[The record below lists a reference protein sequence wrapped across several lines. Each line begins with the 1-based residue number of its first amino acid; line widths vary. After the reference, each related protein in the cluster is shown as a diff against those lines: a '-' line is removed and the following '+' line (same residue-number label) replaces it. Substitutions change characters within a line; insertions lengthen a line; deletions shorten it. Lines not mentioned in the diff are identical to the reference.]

1 MNARV
6 TRRGFVAGGAA
17 VAGGLV
23 ALSSV
28 AGTTNA
34 PVQARAEEATVD
46 ESLIAP
52 AQMNAQDY
60 AAAGE
65 GWRSNTTDFA
75 TLFSPWQF
83 GGLEIKNRIV
93 KSAAGSDTGK
103 NNEECVAYYRAF
115 AHGGVDMVW
124 VEDFVDK
131 YEHFPMTRGVPMDTA
146 PLKEL
151 ADAIHEEG
159 GHIGYQISCMG
170 IPFSGTQQTASGSFA
185 SAVAGDMTIDEIHTL
200 QQDSANFAKQ
210 LQDLGWDA
218 VEINAAGN
226 NIGQSFFSRMRNK
239 RDDEYGPQSFENR
252 ARFVCEMI
260 QGIKEACGQDF
271 PVQVLINGIE
281 ENDTN
286 LGDSTLMTTVEENL
300 EIAKCLEAA
309 GANSLHVRLG
319 PLGMH
324 VCQFASDL
332 YFTGYHTN
340 ADSTFDREASMLS
353 PNVPQR
359 SYMLEDPM
367 DIGRH
372 VVLWE
377 YATAFMGW
385 LMEVTPFNQPDVQAA
400 KTNTK
405 AILAGHLPDRTHR
418 LAEPWVCAE
427 YSDEFASQTGI
438 VDPTQMRSVDSVID
452 AFMSLVEPGCWISV
466 NAFLPFTGERR
477 GPMEVIRHTLARHL
491 RVPCSLEI
499 GPRYLHSTGQL
510 QKGGENTGLFLILS
524 GNEVNDLQVPN
535 TQYSLGQ
542 LEVAQ
547 SKGDLET
554 LSAKG
559 RRALHLHM
567 IDTDADTLWRLAH
580 AFEEAGTRIAIKR
593 ALGK

>member
-1 MNARV
+1 M
-6 TRRGFVAGGAA
+6 TRKNIAQAPCPA
-17 VAGGLV
+17 EKLV
-23 ALSSV
+23 A
-28 AGTTNA
+28 
-34 PVQARAEEATVD
+34 
-46 ESLIAP
+46 
-52 AQMNAQDY
+52 
-60 AAAGE
+60 
-65 GWRSNTTDFA
+65 
-75 TLFSPWQF
+75 
-83 GGLEIKNRIV
+83 
-93 KSAAGSDTGK
+93 
-103 NNEECVAYYRAF
+103 
-115 AHGGVDMVW
+115 
-124 VEDFVDK
+124 
-131 YEHFPMTRGVPMDTA
+131 EHVP
-146 PLKEL
+146 
-151 ADAIHEEG
+151 
-159 GHIGYQISCMG
+159 
-170 IPFSGTQQTASGSFA
+170 
-185 SAVAGDMTIDEIHTL
+185 
-200 QQDSANFAKQ
+200 
-210 LQDLGWDA
+210 
-218 VEINAAGN
+218 
-226 NIGQSFFSRMRNK
+226 SRMH
-239 RDDEYGPQSFENR
+239 
-252 ARFVCEMI
+252 
-260 QGIKEACGQDF
+260 IK
-271 PVQVLINGIE
+271 
-281 ENDTN
+281 
-286 LGDSTLMTTVEENL
+286 DSTLYDFSDVALDSARNFMGWTDLASNPPTSIEQIEEFARGVADDDINYVGLLGEGGSSQAPMTITKLCAALHPRVRFSTLDSLSPVYVRQILHGVDYAHAIFIVSSKSGGTL
-300 EIAKCLEAA
+300 ETLSLYHVIWEDVVRELGEQEAGKHFVA
-309 GANSLHVRLG
+309 ITDPG
-319 PLGMH
+319 
-324 VCQFASDL
+324 SDL
-332 YFTGYHTN
+332 EKLARERSFRGVFLGEPTVGGRFSALSVFGLVPAALCGLDVRDMVARAAEMERMCSQDSLNNPAVQLASFLITNLSPASANCFTYISPQPGRVFGLWMEQLIAESLGKDGKGVVPHIEIDVNLLNHHQPMHPVVVYHTN

-372 VVLWE
+372 FVLWE

-385 LMEVTPFNQPDVQAA
+385 LMEVPPFNQPDVQAA

-524 GNEVNDLQVPN
+524 GNEVNDLEVPG

>member
-1 MNARV
+1 M
-6 TRRGFVAGGAA
+6 TRKNIAQAPCPA
-17 VAGGLV
+17 EKLV
-23 ALSSV
+23 A
-28 AGTTNA
+28 
-34 PVQARAEEATVD
+34 
-46 ESLIAP
+46 
-52 AQMNAQDY
+52 
-60 AAAGE
+60 
-65 GWRSNTTDFA
+65 
-75 TLFSPWQF
+75 
-83 GGLEIKNRIV
+83 
-93 KSAAGSDTGK
+93 
-103 NNEECVAYYRAF
+103 
-115 AHGGVDMVW
+115 
-124 VEDFVDK
+124 
-131 YEHFPMTRGVPMDTA
+131 EHVP
-146 PLKEL
+146 
-151 ADAIHEEG
+151 
-159 GHIGYQISCMG
+159 
-170 IPFSGTQQTASGSFA
+170 
-185 SAVAGDMTIDEIHTL
+185 
-200 QQDSANFAKQ
+200 
-210 LQDLGWDA
+210 
-218 VEINAAGN
+218 
-226 NIGQSFFSRMRNK
+226 SRMHVK
-239 RDDEYGPQSFENR
+239 
-252 ARFVCEMI
+252 
-260 QGIKEACGQDF
+260 
-271 PVQVLINGIE
+271 
-281 ENDTN
+281 
-286 LGDSTLMTTVEENL
+286 DSTLYDFSDVALDSARNFMGWTDLASNPPTPIEQIEEFARGVANDDINYVGLLGEGGSSQAPMTITKL
-300 EIAKCLEAA
+300 CAA
-309 GANSLHVRLG
+309 LHPHVRFSTLDSLSPVYVRQILHGVDYAHAIFIVSSKSGGTLETLSLYHVIWEDVVRELG
-319 PLGMH
+319 EQEAGKHFVAITDPG
-324 VCQFASDL
+324 SDL
-332 YFTGYHTN
+332 EKLARERSFRGVFLGEPTVGGRFSALSVFGLVPAALCGLDVRDMVARATEMERMCSQDSLNNPAVQLASFLITNLSPASANCFTYISPQPGRVFGLWMEQLIAESLGKDGKGVVPHIEIDVNLLNHHQPMHPVVVYHTN

-372 VVLWE
+372 FVLWE

-385 LMEVTPFNQPDVQAA
+385 LMEVPPFNQPDVQAA

>member
-1 MNARV
+1 M
-6 TRRGFVAGGAA
+6 TRKNIAQAPCPA
-17 VAGGLV
+17 EKLV
-23 ALSSV
+23 A
-28 AGTTNA
+28 
-34 PVQARAEEATVD
+34 
-46 ESLIAP
+46 
-52 AQMNAQDY
+52 
-60 AAAGE
+60 
-65 GWRSNTTDFA
+65 
-75 TLFSPWQF
+75 
-83 GGLEIKNRIV
+83 
-93 KSAAGSDTGK
+93 
-103 NNEECVAYYRAF
+103 
-115 AHGGVDMVW
+115 
-124 VEDFVDK
+124 
-131 YEHFPMTRGVPMDTA
+131 EHVP
-146 PLKEL
+146 
-151 ADAIHEEG
+151 
-159 GHIGYQISCMG
+159 
-170 IPFSGTQQTASGSFA
+170 
-185 SAVAGDMTIDEIHTL
+185 
-200 QQDSANFAKQ
+200 
-210 LQDLGWDA
+210 
-218 VEINAAGN
+218 
-226 NIGQSFFSRMRNK
+226 SRMH
-239 RDDEYGPQSFENR
+239 
-252 ARFVCEMI
+252 
-260 QGIKEACGQDF
+260 IK
-271 PVQVLINGIE
+271 
-281 ENDTN
+281 
-286 LGDSTLMTTVEENL
+286 DSTLYDFSEVALDSARNFMGWTDLASNPPTSIDQIEEFARGVADDDINYVGLLGEGGSSQAPMTITKLCAALHPRVRFSTLDSLSPVYVRQILHGVDYAHAIFIVSSKSGGTL
-300 EIAKCLEAA
+300 ETLSLYHVIWEDVVRELGEQEAGKHFVA
-309 GANSLHVRLG
+309 ITDPG
-319 PLGMH
+319 
-324 VCQFASDL
+324 SDL
-332 YFTGYHTN
+332 EKLARERSFRGVFLGEPTVGGRFSALSVFGLVPAALCGLDVRDMVARAAEMERMCSQDSPNNPAVQLASFLITNLSPASANCFTYISPQPGRVFGLWMEQLIAESLGKDGKGVVPHIEIDVNLLNHHQPMHPVVVYHTN

-372 VVLWE
+372 FVLWE

-385 LMEVTPFNQPDVQAA
+385 LMEVPPFNQPDVQAA

-524 GNEVNDLQVPN
+524 GNEVNDLEVPG

>member
-1 MNARV
+1 M
-6 TRRGFVAGGAA
+6 TRKNIAQAPCPAER
-17 VAGGLV
+17 LV
-23 ALSSV
+23 A
-28 AGTTNA
+28 
-34 PVQARAEEATVD
+34 
-46 ESLIAP
+46 
-52 AQMNAQDY
+52 
-60 AAAGE
+60 
-65 GWRSNTTDFA
+65 
-75 TLFSPWQF
+75 
-83 GGLEIKNRIV
+83 
-93 KSAAGSDTGK
+93 
-103 NNEECVAYYRAF
+103 
-115 AHGGVDMVW
+115 
-124 VEDFVDK
+124 
-131 YEHFPMTRGVPMDTA
+131 EHVP
-146 PLKEL
+146 
-151 ADAIHEEG
+151 
-159 GHIGYQISCMG
+159 
-170 IPFSGTQQTASGSFA
+170 
-185 SAVAGDMTIDEIHTL
+185 
-200 QQDSANFAKQ
+200 
-210 LQDLGWDA
+210 
-218 VEINAAGN
+218 
-226 NIGQSFFSRMRNK
+226 SRMHVK
-239 RDDEYGPQSFENR
+239 
-252 ARFVCEMI
+252 
-260 QGIKEACGQDF
+260 
-271 PVQVLINGIE
+271 
-281 ENDTN
+281 
-286 LGDSTLMTTVEENL
+286 DSTLYDFSDVALDSARNFMGWTDLASNPPTSIDQIEEFARGVADDDINYVGLLGEGGSSQAPMTITKLCAALHPRVRFSTLDSLSPVYVRQILHGVDYAHAIFIVSSKSGGTL
-300 EIAKCLEAA
+300 ETLSLYHVIWEDVVRELGEQEAGKHFVA
-309 GANSLHVRLG
+309 ITDPG
-319 PLGMH
+319 
-324 VCQFASDL
+324 SDL
-332 YFTGYHTN
+332 EKLARERSFRGVFLGEPTVGGRFSALSVFGLVPAALCGLDVRDMVARAAEMERMCSQDSLNNPAVQLASFLITNLSPASANCFTYISPQPGRVFGLWMEQLIAESLGKDGKGVVPHIEIDVNLLNHHQPMHPVVVYHTN

-372 VVLWE
+372 FVLWE

-385 LMEVTPFNQPDVQAA
+385 LMEVPPFNQPDVQAA

-524 GNEVNDLQVPN
+524 GNEVNDLEVPG

>member
-1 MNARV
+1 M
-6 TRRGFVAGGAA
+6 TRKNIAQAPCPAER
-17 VAGGLV
+17 LV
-23 ALSSV
+23 AEHVPS
-28 AGTTNA
+28 
-34 PVQARAEEATVD
+34 R
-46 ESLIAP
+46 
-52 AQMNAQDY
+52 
-60 AAAGE
+60 
-65 GWRSNTTDFA
+65 RH
-75 TLFSPWQF
+75 
-83 GGLEIKNRIV
+83 V
-93 KSAAGSDTGK
+93 K
-103 NNEECVAYYRAF
+103 
-115 AHGGVDMVW
+115 
-124 VEDFVDK
+124 
-131 YEHFPMTRGVPMDTA
+131 
-146 PLKEL
+146 
-151 ADAIHEEG
+151 
-159 GHIGYQISCMG
+159 
-170 IPFSGTQQTASGSFA
+170 
-185 SAVAGDMTIDEIHTL
+185 
-200 QQDSANFAKQ
+200 
-210 LQDLGWDA
+210 
-218 VEINAAGN
+218 
-226 NIGQSFFSRMRNK
+226 
-239 RDDEYGPQSFENR
+239 
-252 ARFVCEMI
+252 
-260 QGIKEACGQDF
+260 
-271 PVQVLINGIE
+271 
-281 ENDTN
+281 
-286 LGDSTLMTTVEENL
+286 DSTLYDFSDVALDSARNFMGWTDLASNPPTPIEQIEEFARGVADDDINYVGLLGEGGSSQAPMTITKLCAALHPRVRFSTLDSLSPVYVRQILHGVDYAHAIFIVSSKSGGTL
-300 EIAKCLEAA
+300 ETLSLYHVIWEDVVRELGEQEAGKHFVA
-309 GANSLHVRLG
+309 ITDPG
-319 PLGMH
+319 
-324 VCQFASDL
+324 SDL
-332 YFTGYHTN
+332 EKLARERSFRGVFLGEPTVGGRFSALSVFGLVPAALCGLDVRDMVARAAEMERMCSQDSLNNPAVQLASFLITNLSPASANCFTYISPQPGRVFGLWMEQLIAESLGKDGKGVVPHIEIDVNLLNHHQPMHPVVVYHTN

-372 VVLWE
+372 FVLWE

-385 LMEVTPFNQPDVQAA
+385 LMEVPPFNQPDVQAA

-524 GNEVNDLQVPN
+524 GNEVNDLEVPG

>member
-1 MNARV
+1 M
-6 TRRGFVAGGAA
+6 TRKNITQAPCPAEK
-17 VAGGLV
+17 LV
-23 ALSSV
+23 A
-28 AGTTNA
+28 
-34 PVQARAEEATVD
+34 
-46 ESLIAP
+46 
-52 AQMNAQDY
+52 
-60 AAAGE
+60 
-65 GWRSNTTDFA
+65 
-75 TLFSPWQF
+75 
-83 GGLEIKNRIV
+83 
-93 KSAAGSDTGK
+93 
-103 NNEECVAYYRAF
+103 
-115 AHGGVDMVW
+115 
-124 VEDFVDK
+124 
-131 YEHFPMTRGVPMDTA
+131 EHVP
-146 PLKEL
+146 
-151 ADAIHEEG
+151 
-159 GHIGYQISCMG
+159 
-170 IPFSGTQQTASGSFA
+170 
-185 SAVAGDMTIDEIHTL
+185 
-200 QQDSANFAKQ
+200 
-210 LQDLGWDA
+210 
-218 VEINAAGN
+218 
-226 NIGQSFFSRMRNK
+226 SRMH
-239 RDDEYGPQSFENR
+239 
-252 ARFVCEMI
+252 
-260 QGIKEACGQDF
+260 IK
-271 PVQVLINGIE
+271 
-281 ENDTN
+281 
-286 LGDSTLMTTVEENL
+286 DSTLYDFSDVALDSARNFMGWTDQASNPPTPIEQIEEFARGVADDDINYVGLLGEGGSSQAPMTITKLCAALHPHVRFSTLDSLSPVYVRQILHGVDYAHAIFIVSSKSGGTLETLSLYHVIWEDVVRELGEQEAGKHFVAITDPGSDLEKLAHERSFRGVFLGEPTVGGRFSAL
-300 EIAKCLEAA
+300 SVFGLVPAA
-309 GANSLHVRLG
+309 LCGLDVRDMVARAAEMERMCSQNSLNNPAVQLASFLITNLSPASANCFTYISPQPGRVFGLWMEQLIAESLG
-319 PLGMH
+319 KDGKGVVPHIEIDVNLLNHHQPMH
-324 VCQFASDL
+324 PVVV
-332 YFTGYHTN
+332 YHTN

-372 VVLWE
+372 FVLWE

-385 LMEVTPFNQPDVQAA
+385 LMEVPPFNQPDVQAA

>member
-1 MNARV
+1 M
-6 TRRGFVAGGAA
+6 TRKKIAQAPCPA
-17 VAGGLV
+17 EKLV
-23 ALSSV
+23 A
-28 AGTTNA
+28 
-34 PVQARAEEATVD
+34 
-46 ESLIAP
+46 
-52 AQMNAQDY
+52 
-60 AAAGE
+60 
-65 GWRSNTTDFA
+65 
-75 TLFSPWQF
+75 
-83 GGLEIKNRIV
+83 
-93 KSAAGSDTGK
+93 
-103 NNEECVAYYRAF
+103 
-115 AHGGVDMVW
+115 
-124 VEDFVDK
+124 
-131 YEHFPMTRGVPMDTA
+131 EHVP
-146 PLKEL
+146 
-151 ADAIHEEG
+151 
-159 GHIGYQISCMG
+159 
-170 IPFSGTQQTASGSFA
+170 
-185 SAVAGDMTIDEIHTL
+185 
-200 QQDSANFAKQ
+200 
-210 LQDLGWDA
+210 
-218 VEINAAGN
+218 
-226 NIGQSFFSRMRNK
+226 SRMHVK
-239 RDDEYGPQSFENR
+239 
-252 ARFVCEMI
+252 
-260 QGIKEACGQDF
+260 
-271 PVQVLINGIE
+271 
-281 ENDTN
+281 
-286 LGDSTLMTTVEENL
+286 DSTLYDFSDVALDSARNVMGWTDLASHPPTPIEQIEECARGVADDGINYVGLLGEGGSSQAPMTITKL
-300 EIAKCLEAA
+300 CAA
-309 GANSLHVRLG
+309 LHPHVRFSTLDSLSPVYVRQILHGVDYAHAIFIVSSKSGGTLETLSLYHVIWEDVVRELG
-319 PLGMH
+319 EQEAGKHFVAITDPG
-324 VCQFASDL
+324 SDL
-332 YFTGYHTN
+332 EKLARERSFRGVFLGEPTVGGRFSAQSVFGLVPAALCGLDVRDMVARAAEMERMCSQDSLNNPAVQLASFLITNLSPASANCFTYISPQPGRVFGLWMEQLIAESLGKDGKGVVPHIEIDVNLLNHHQPMHPVVVYHTN

-372 VVLWE
+372 FVLWE

-385 LMEVTPFNQPDVQAA
+385 LMEVPPFNQPDVQAA

>member
-1 MNARV
+1 MV
-6 TRRGFVAGGAA
+6 
-17 VAGGLV
+17 
-23 ALSSV
+23 
-28 AGTTNA
+28 
-34 PVQARAEEATVD
+34 ARAAEMERMCSQDSLNNPAVQLASFLITNLSPASANCFTYISPQPGRVFGLWMEQLIA
-46 ESLIAP
+46 ESLGKDGKGVVPHIEIDVNLLNHHQP
-52 AQMNAQDY
+52 MN
-60 AAAGE
+60 
-65 GWRSNTTDFA
+65 
-75 TLFSPWQF
+75 
-83 GGLEIKNRIV
+83 
-93 KSAAGSDTGK
+93 
-103 NNEECVAYYRAF
+103 
-115 AHGGVDMVW
+115 
-124 VEDFVDK
+124 
-131 YEHFPMTRGVPMDTA
+131 
-146 PLKEL
+146 
-151 ADAIHEEG
+151 
-159 GHIGYQISCMG
+159 
-170 IPFSGTQQTASGSFA
+170 
-185 SAVAGDMTIDEIHTL
+185 
-200 QQDSANFAKQ
+200 
-210 LQDLGWDA
+210 
-218 VEINAAGN
+218 
-226 NIGQSFFSRMRNK
+226 
-239 RDDEYGPQSFENR
+239 
-252 ARFVCEMI
+252 
-260 QGIKEACGQDF
+260 
-271 PVQVLINGIE
+271 PVV
-281 ENDTN
+281 
-286 LGDSTLMTTVEENL
+286 V
-300 EIAKCLEAA
+300 
-309 GANSLHVRLG
+309 
-319 PLGMH
+319 
-324 VCQFASDL
+324 
-332 YFTGYHTN
+332 YHTN

-372 VVLWE
+372 FVLWE

-385 LMEVTPFNQPDVQAA
+385 LMEVPPFNQPDVQAA

>member
-1 MNARV
+1 M
-6 TRRGFVAGGAA
+6 TRKNIAQAPCPA
-17 VAGGLV
+17 EKLV
-23 ALSSV
+23 A
-28 AGTTNA
+28 
-34 PVQARAEEATVD
+34 
-46 ESLIAP
+46 
-52 AQMNAQDY
+52 
-60 AAAGE
+60 
-65 GWRSNTTDFA
+65 
-75 TLFSPWQF
+75 
-83 GGLEIKNRIV
+83 
-93 KSAAGSDTGK
+93 
-103 NNEECVAYYRAF
+103 
-115 AHGGVDMVW
+115 
-124 VEDFVDK
+124 
-131 YEHFPMTRGVPMDTA
+131 EHVP
-146 PLKEL
+146 
-151 ADAIHEEG
+151 
-159 GHIGYQISCMG
+159 
-170 IPFSGTQQTASGSFA
+170 
-185 SAVAGDMTIDEIHTL
+185 
-200 QQDSANFAKQ
+200 
-210 LQDLGWDA
+210 
-218 VEINAAGN
+218 
-226 NIGQSFFSRMRNK
+226 SRMHVK
-239 RDDEYGPQSFENR
+239 
-252 ARFVCEMI
+252 
-260 QGIKEACGQDF
+260 
-271 PVQVLINGIE
+271 
-281 ENDTN
+281 
-286 LGDSTLMTTVEENL
+286 DSTLYDFSDVALDSARNFMGWTDLASNPPTSIDQIEEFARGVADDDINYVGLLGEGGSSQAPMTITKLCAALHPRVRFSTLDSLSPVYVRQILHGVDYAHAIFIVSSKSGGTL
-300 EIAKCLEAA
+300 ETLSLYHVIWEDVVRELGEQEAGKHFVA
-309 GANSLHVRLG
+309 ITDPG
-319 PLGMH
+319 
-324 VCQFASDL
+324 SDL
-332 YFTGYHTN
+332 EKLARERSFRGVFLGEPTVGGRFSALSVFGLVPAALCGLDVRDMVARAAEMERMCSQDSLNNPAVQLASFLITNLSPASANCFTYISPQPGRVFGLWMEQLIAESLGKDGKGVVPHIEIDVNLLNHHQPMHPVVVYHTN

-372 VVLWE
+372 FVLWE

-385 LMEVTPFNQPDVQAA
+385 LMEVPPFNQPDVQAA

-452 AFMSLVEPGCWISV
+452 AFMSLVKPGCWISV

-524 GNEVNDLQVPN
+524 GNEVNDLEVPG

>member
-1 MNARV
+1 M
-6 TRRGFVAGGAA
+6 TRKNIAQAPCPAER
-17 VAGGLV
+17 LV
-23 ALSSV
+23 A
-28 AGTTNA
+28 
-34 PVQARAEEATVD
+34 
-46 ESLIAP
+46 
-52 AQMNAQDY
+52 
-60 AAAGE
+60 
-65 GWRSNTTDFA
+65 
-75 TLFSPWQF
+75 
-83 GGLEIKNRIV
+83 
-93 KSAAGSDTGK
+93 
-103 NNEECVAYYRAF
+103 
-115 AHGGVDMVW
+115 
-124 VEDFVDK
+124 
-131 YEHFPMTRGVPMDTA
+131 EHVP
-146 PLKEL
+146 
-151 ADAIHEEG
+151 
-159 GHIGYQISCMG
+159 
-170 IPFSGTQQTASGSFA
+170 
-185 SAVAGDMTIDEIHTL
+185 
-200 QQDSANFAKQ
+200 
-210 LQDLGWDA
+210 
-218 VEINAAGN
+218 
-226 NIGQSFFSRMRNK
+226 SRMHVK
-239 RDDEYGPQSFENR
+239 
-252 ARFVCEMI
+252 
-260 QGIKEACGQDF
+260 
-271 PVQVLINGIE
+271 
-281 ENDTN
+281 
-286 LGDSTLMTTVEENL
+286 DSTLYDFSDVALDSARNFMGWTDLASNPPTSIEQIEEFARGVADDDINYVGLLGEGGSSQAPMTITKLCAALHPRVRFSTLDSLSPVYVRQILHGVDYAHAIFIVSSKSGGTL
-300 EIAKCLEAA
+300 ETLSLYHVIWEDVVRELGEQEAGKHFVA
-309 GANSLHVRLG
+309 ITDPG
-319 PLGMH
+319 
-324 VCQFASDL
+324 SDL
-332 YFTGYHTN
+332 EKLARERSFRGVFLGEPTVGGRFSALSVFGLVPAALCGLDVRDMVARAAEMERMCSQDNLNNPAVQLASFLITNLSPASANCFTYISPQPGRVFGLWMEQLIAESLGKDGKGVVPHIEIDVNLLNHHQPMHPVVVYHTN

-372 VVLWE
+372 FVLWE

-385 LMEVTPFNQPDVQAA
+385 LMEVPPFNQPDVQAA

-593 ALGK
+593 ALSK

>member
-1 MNARV
+1 M
-6 TRRGFVAGGAA
+6 TRKNIAQAPCPAER
-17 VAGGLV
+17 LV
-23 ALSSV
+23 A
-28 AGTTNA
+28 
-34 PVQARAEEATVD
+34 
-46 ESLIAP
+46 
-52 AQMNAQDY
+52 
-60 AAAGE
+60 
-65 GWRSNTTDFA
+65 
-75 TLFSPWQF
+75 
-83 GGLEIKNRIV
+83 
-93 KSAAGSDTGK
+93 
-103 NNEECVAYYRAF
+103 
-115 AHGGVDMVW
+115 
-124 VEDFVDK
+124 
-131 YEHFPMTRGVPMDTA
+131 EHVP
-146 PLKEL
+146 
-151 ADAIHEEG
+151 
-159 GHIGYQISCMG
+159 
-170 IPFSGTQQTASGSFA
+170 
-185 SAVAGDMTIDEIHTL
+185 
-200 QQDSANFAKQ
+200 
-210 LQDLGWDA
+210 
-218 VEINAAGN
+218 
-226 NIGQSFFSRMRNK
+226 SRMHVK
-239 RDDEYGPQSFENR
+239 
-252 ARFVCEMI
+252 
-260 QGIKEACGQDF
+260 
-271 PVQVLINGIE
+271 
-281 ENDTN
+281 
-286 LGDSTLMTTVEENL
+286 DSTLYDFSDVALDSARNFMGWTDLASNPPTSIDQIEEFARGVADDDINYVGLLGEGGSSQAPMTITKLCAALHPRVRFSTLDSLSPVYVRQILHGVDYAHAIFIVSSKSGGTL
-300 EIAKCLEAA
+300 ETLSLYHVIWEDVVRELGEQEAGKHFVA
-309 GANSLHVRLG
+309 ITDPG
-319 PLGMH
+319 
-324 VCQFASDL
+324 SDL
-332 YFTGYHTN
+332 EKLARERSFRGVFLGEPTVGGRFSALSVFGLVPAALCGLDVRDMVARAAEMERMCSQDSPNNPAVQLASFLITNLSPASANCFTYISPQPGRVFGLWMEQLIAESLGKDGKGVVPHIEIDVNLLNHHQPMHPVVVYHTN

-372 VVLWE
+372 FVLWE

-385 LMEVTPFNQPDVQAA
+385 LMEVPPFNQPDVQAA

-524 GNEVNDLQVPN
+524 GNEVNDLEVPG

>member
-1 MNARV
+1 M
-6 TRRGFVAGGAA
+6 TRKNITQAPCPAEK
-17 VAGGLV
+17 LV
-23 ALSSV
+23 A
-28 AGTTNA
+28 
-34 PVQARAEEATVD
+34 
-46 ESLIAP
+46 
-52 AQMNAQDY
+52 
-60 AAAGE
+60 
-65 GWRSNTTDFA
+65 
-75 TLFSPWQF
+75 
-83 GGLEIKNRIV
+83 
-93 KSAAGSDTGK
+93 
-103 NNEECVAYYRAF
+103 
-115 AHGGVDMVW
+115 
-124 VEDFVDK
+124 
-131 YEHFPMTRGVPMDTA
+131 EHVP
-146 PLKEL
+146 
-151 ADAIHEEG
+151 
-159 GHIGYQISCMG
+159 
-170 IPFSGTQQTASGSFA
+170 
-185 SAVAGDMTIDEIHTL
+185 
-200 QQDSANFAKQ
+200 
-210 LQDLGWDA
+210 
-218 VEINAAGN
+218 
-226 NIGQSFFSRMRNK
+226 SRMHVK
-239 RDDEYGPQSFENR
+239 
-252 ARFVCEMI
+252 
-260 QGIKEACGQDF
+260 
-271 PVQVLINGIE
+271 
-281 ENDTN
+281 
-286 LGDSTLMTTVEENL
+286 DSTLYDFSDVALDSARNFMGWTDLARNPPTPIEQIEEFARGVADDGINYVGLLGEGGSSQAPMTITKL
-300 EIAKCLEAA
+300 CAA
-309 GANSLHVRLG
+309 LHPHVRFSTLDSLSPVYVRQILHGVDYAHALFIVSSKSGGTLETLTLYHVIWEDVVRELG
-319 PLGMH
+319 EQEAGRHFVAITDPG
-324 VCQFASDL
+324 SDL
-332 YFTGYHTN
+332 EKLARERSFRGVFLGEPTVGGRFSALSVFGLVPAALCGLDVRDMVARAAEMERMCSQDSLNNPAVQLASFLITNLSPASANCFTYISPQPGRVFGLWMEQLIAESLGKDGKGVVPHIEIDVNLLNHHQPMHPVVVYHTN

-372 VVLWE
+372 FVLWE

-385 LMEVTPFNQPDVQAA
+385 LMEVPPFNQPDVQAA

>member
-1 MNARV
+1 MTRKNIAQAPCPAERLVAEHVPSRMHVKDGTLYDFSDVALDSARNFMGW
-6 TRRGFVAGGAA
+6 TDLASNPPTSIDQIEEFARGVADDDINYVGLLGEGGSSQAPMTITKLCAALHPRVRFSTLDSLSPVYVRQILHGVDYAHAIFIVSSKSGGTLETLSLYHVIWEDVVRELGEQEVGKHFVAITDPGSDLEKLARERSFRGVFLGEPTVGGRFSALS
-17 VAGGLV
+17 VFGLV
-23 ALSSV
+23 PAALCGLDV
-28 AGTTNA
+28 RDM
-34 PVQARAEEATVD
+34 VARAAEMERMCSQDSLNNPAVQLASFLITNLSPASANCFTYISPQPGRVFGLWMEQLIA
-46 ESLIAP
+46 ESLGKDGKGVVPHI
-52 AQMNAQDY
+52 
-60 AAAGE
+60 
-65 GWRSNTTDFA
+65 
-75 TLFSPWQF
+75 
-83 GGLEIKNRIV
+83 EIDVNLL
-93 KSAAGSDTGK
+93 
-103 NNEECVAYYRAF
+103 N
-115 AHGGVDMVW
+115 H
-124 VEDFVDK
+124 
-131 YEHFPMTRGVPMDTA
+131 HQPM
-146 PLKEL
+146 
-151 ADAIHEEG
+151 H
-159 GHIGYQISCMG
+159 
-170 IPFSGTQQTASGSFA
+170 
-185 SAVAGDMTIDEIHTL
+185 
-200 QQDSANFAKQ
+200 
-210 LQDLGWDA
+210 
-218 VEINAAGN
+218 
-226 NIGQSFFSRMRNK
+226 
-239 RDDEYGPQSFENR
+239 
-252 ARFVCEMI
+252 
-260 QGIKEACGQDF
+260 
-271 PVQVLINGIE
+271 PVV
-281 ENDTN
+281 
-286 LGDSTLMTTVEENL
+286 V
-300 EIAKCLEAA
+300 
-309 GANSLHVRLG
+309 
-319 PLGMH
+319 
-324 VCQFASDL
+324 
-332 YFTGYHTN
+332 YHTN
-340 ADSTFDREASMLS
+340 PDSTFDREASMLS

-372 VVLWE
+372 FVLWE

-385 LMEVTPFNQPDVQAA
+385 LMEVPPFNQPDVQAA

-452 AFMSLVEPGCWISV
+452 AFMGLVEPGCWISV

-524 GNEVNDLQVPN
+524 GNEVNDLEVPG